1 MFLTKFWYEGK
12 RNKNLVKN
20 NKICIRDNRGA
31 SRNPECVI

>member
-20 NKICIRDNRGA
+20 NKICVKGNMGV
-31 SRNPECVI
+31 SRNPWCII